1 MIARAKALQILK
13 DYWGTSELVFQADF
27 LIPKNIT
34 LREGT
39 KPFGYFMNFRLN
51 GEVIDYP
58 PEARNERR
66 LSIKYP
72 IKDGLKEKQRYEVKV
87 ELSEDKYRVTNPFS
101 LRVTEFKEIQ
111 ASVSQNQD
119 SSLEAAIK
127 EIFEENLTINSPF
140 QVVNLANSVESL
152 ATDIYSE
159 NKRFI
164 YELIQNAD
172 DAALDENA
180 ELSIQILENYVVIS
194 HNGAPFNSRDIR
206 GLCSIG
212 IGTKTDDA
220 SKTGYKGIGFK
231 SVFGQPDGIV
241 YVKTANTLFRFDR
254 DYVEKK
260 GWNSKWGDQE
270 AWEKKHNVQ
279 FHCPW
284 QMMPILSNRIDDS
297 EAAQILNDEN
307 FTVKTAI
314 KIRDGKRLYKDI
326 ISLFEDAKFMLFLR
340 KIKSVKLVRNDNI
353 ISLEK
358 VKNEEDSNQVSL
370 FKNDKLLSNWYVIS
384 WIHDI
389 PAEIRKELKSDIKT
403 PKKIQDME
411 KTEISF
417 AIQLNGQKTEI
428 ELLKENESPIYT
440 YLPTSEKEFNFPFIV
455 NSNFLLD
462 AGREKIHKN
471 RIWNEWLFQVIGYK
485 TVECC
490 AHFAQKKI
498 FESSYL
504 SLFRNGFYTQ
514 TDNLR
519 IKLNLG
525 LEFGFEKHPFIRNR
539 KDELSRLLD
548 VCFDP
553 YDLNS
558 VDPIINEKI
567 AGFLSVSEDGFQI
580 ESKNLIPQT
589 DSNKILKKFN
599 PKELS
604 ELQLQNFFSS
614 ESLRKSISLEN
625 NLKILEFLKSF
636 EEKDPSGKWYSV
648 VTNHKL
654 IVNNDGN
661 LDYITGVC
669 FPMRISSPIGD
680 QYKNRLIHQKV
691 YDEINDPDFISW
703 LKKLGVTEPGEIAY
717 LEKEIIGRIDSCIN
731 GVNFLEITSF
741 IFDLHLSGKL
751 TQNHYIS
758 LQELP
763 LKTNHGFKKAN
774 ECVLPEE
781 YNPTIDFSKVIRNTN
796 SVVKE
801 YLEIGTPQD
810 CRVFF
815 KALNVIDD
823 IDFIKSAKRSSSELP
838 LAYVNGAYTFSKDG
852 HVYPHLVGVYYVGPL
867 NQGVPFFIQTF
878 SFFDQVTSSSIAELF
893 WERLFIKFHIKRDK
907 SGELGDGYE
916 KKKPYTEYSLGNGH
930 FLRTLDKMKW
940 GRYPNNETYTLGYF
954 FWRIENVSCLPTSC
968 GMKIPKEAFVNSDYN
983 KELAGDY
990 LPIVTLKD
998 QIPEDWRKILN
1009 LRTKFSLSDLL
1020 SVLDQIAQEVS
1031 SKGKLDRENQKRI
1044 GLIYNEIFQ
1053 QIENNEEISLSEIE
1067 EWGKNHC
1074 LVSSS
1079 FKSIIP
1085 KELLWIKVPGFENVS
1100 IGIETIFLPPN
1111 LDKRNSAFEPFLEA
1125 FGVRIIEDFSVE
1137 ADNQNEFYDL
1147 KIKLLKLIGPIGL
1160 LLRQRMQTS
1169 NLDKFIYE
1177 RYERISKTKFI
1188 KCSNLRPVF
1197 FHGSEKIEGE
1207 GISYCYEKNKDEFL
1221 LTFNWANPISL
1232 LNISHEL
1239 SLLISATKVEKELMV
1254 LLGLSDLQVSEFLKS
1269 IKLNPED
1276 YQKCSS
1282 YQDILKL
1289 IEELEK
1295 KSRPS
1300 ISPNLKAVQP
1310 IPEPLPQKEL
1320 DEDYVSNEKIESPT
1334 VHKIKKLEYDD
1345 DEIAQ
1350 IKKLFGR
1357 ELEDSELEEENLFA
1371 QVKALRYFKN
1381 QGYDISQAEAQF
1393 KQNYEDKFIYP
1404 IIDQRGVAFKVMCR
1418 SARRGVLFLGG
1429 YAWVSLK
1436 NEDTI
1441 LYILTGDVSTDCI
1454 LIKTQEELEKKLNSY
1469 FKVIRRINSTIEDL
1483 RTIIEAE
1490 TELSDLQLLY
1500 RAKEG
1505 PFDVIFNPQQNKPGE
1520 TEGPLTDIGIDI

>member
-13 DYWGTSELVFQADF
+13 DYWGTSELVFQAEF

-87 ELSEDKYRVTNPFS
+87 ELSEDKYRESNPFS
-101 LRVTEFKEIQ
+101 LRVTEFKEIE
-111 ASVSQNQD
+111 ALGSQSQD
-119 SSLEAAIK
+119 SSLETAIK

-172 DAALDENA
+172 DAALNENA
-180 ELSIQILENYVVIS
+180 ELSIQVLENYVVIS

-241 YVKTANTLFRFDR
+241 YVKTENTLFRFDR
-254 DYVEKK
+254 EFVEKK
-260 GWNSKWGDQE
+260 GWNSKWGNQQE
-270 AWEKKHNVQ
+270 WEKKERVK

-284 QMMPILSNRIDDS
+284 QMMPILSSRIDDP

-340 KIKSVKLVRNDNI
+340 KIKSVKLVRNGNI
-353 ISLEK
+353 LGLEK
-358 VKNEEDSNQVSL
+358 VRNEENLNQVSL
-370 FKNDKLLSNWYVIS
+370 FRDGKLLSNWYVIS

-389 PAEIRKELKSDIKT
+389 PTEIRKELKSDIKT

-417 AIQLNGQKTEI
+417 AIQLNSQNTEI

-498 FESSYL
+498 FESSFL
-504 SLFRNGFYTQ
+504 SLFRNGFYAP

-525 LEFGFEKHPFIRNR
+525 LEIGFDKHPFIRNR
-539 KDELSRLLD
+539 KNELSKLFD

-553 YDLNS
+553 FDIEDI
-558 VDPIINEKI
+558 DPLINEKL
-567 AGFLSVSEDGFQI
+567 AGFISVSEEGFPI
-580 ESKNLIPQT
+580 EGKNLIPQT
-589 DSNKILKKFN
+589 DSNRILKNFN
-599 PKELS
+599 PKELT
-604 ELQLQNFFSS
+604 ELHLQRFFSS
-614 ESLRKSISLEN
+614 EALRESISIEN
-625 NLKILEFLKSF
+625 NLKILEFLRPF
-636 EEKDPSGKWYSV
+636 EESDPSGKWYSV
-648 VTNHKL
+648 VTNNKL
-654 IVNNDGN
+654 IINNDGA
-661 LDYITGVC
+661 LDYITRVC
-669 FPMRISSPIGD
+669 FPMRISAPLGD
-680 QYKNRLIHQKV
+680 QYKNRLIHQNI
-691 YDEINDPDFISW
+691 YDEIDDSDFIAW
-703 LKKLGVTEPGEIAY
+703 LKRLGVTEPGEIAY
-717 LEKEIIGRIDSCIN
+717 LEKEIIGRIDSCIDE
-731 GVNFLEITSF
+731 GNFLDITQF
-741 IFDLHLSGKL
+741 IFDLHSSGKL
-751 TQNHYIS
+751 KQKHYIN

-763 LKTNHGFKKAN
+763 LKTNHGFKKADQ
-774 ECVLPEE
+774 CVLSEA
-781 YNPTIDFSKVIRNTN
+781 YNPTIDFSKVIPNAN
-796 SVVKE
+796 WVGKE
-801 YLEIGTPQD
+801 YLQISNPQD
-810 CRVFF
+810 CREFF

-823 IDFIKSAKRSSSELP
+823 IDFIKVAIKSSLELP
-838 LAYVNGAYTFSKDG
+838 QAYVNSAYSFSRDG
-852 HVYPHLVGVYYVGPL
+852 HVYPNLIGVYYVQSSIG
-867 NQGVPFFIQTF
+867 GVPFFIQTF

-893 WERLFIKFHIKRDK
+893 WERLFIKFQLKKDK

-916 KKKPYTEYSLGNGH
+916 KKKPYTEYSLGNSH
-930 FLRTLDKMKW
+930 FLKTLDKMKW

-954 FWRIENVSCLPTSC
+954 FWRIENVSCMPTTC
-968 GMKIPKEAFVNSDYN
+968 GMKLPKEAFVNSDYN

-998 QIPEDWRKILN
+998 QIPEDWRRVLN
-1009 LRTKFSLSDLL
+1009 IKAKFSLSDLL
-1020 SVLDQIAQEVS
+1020 SVLNQISQEVS
-1031 SKGKLDRENQKRI
+1031 TKGKLDRENQKRI
-1044 GLIYNEIFQ
+1044 GLIYNELLL
-1053 QIENNEEISLSEIE
+1053 QIDNNEEVSLGEIKK
-1067 EWGKNHC
+1067 WSKDHC

-1079 FKSIIP
+1079 YQSINP
-1085 KELLWIKVPGFENVS
+1085 KELLWIKVSGFENVS
-1100 IGIETIFLPPN
+1100 MGIETIFLPPN
-1111 LDKRNSAFEPFLEA
+1111 LDKRNSAFEPLLEA

-1147 KIKLLKLIGPIGL
+1147 KIKLLKLVGPIGL
-1160 LLRQRMQTS
+1160 LLKQRMQTS

-1177 RYERISKTKFI
+1177 RFEKISKTKFI

-1197 FHGSEKIEGE
+1197 FHDSEKIEGE

-1221 LTFNWANPISL
+1221 LTFHWANPISL
-1232 LNISHEL
+1232 LNISHDL
-1239 SLLISATKVEKELMV
+1239 SLLLSATKVEKELMV
-1254 LLGLSDLQVSEFLKS
+1254 LLGLSDLQVSEYLKS

-1276 YQKCSS
+1276 YQRCSS

-1289 IEELEK
+1289 IEELEE

-1300 ISPNLKAVQP
+1300 ISANLKAIQP

-1320 DEDYVSNEKIESPT
+1320 EEDNVADEKIESPT

-1371 QVKALRYFKN
+1371 QVKALRYFKD
-1381 QGYDISQAEAQF
+1381 QGFDISQAEAQF

-1404 IIDQRGVAFKVMCR
+1404 IIDQRGVALKVMCR

-1441 LYILTGDVSTDCI
+1441 LYILTGDISTDCI
-1454 LIKTQEELEKKLNSY
+1454 LIKTQEELEEKLNSY
-1469 FKVIRRINSTIEDL
+1469 FKVIRRTNSTIEDL

-1490 TELSDLQLLY
+1490 SELSDLQLLY